1 MKSFRFKELLL
12 FPASVKDREDD
23 GKEPRFVV
31 QKFVYTKSE
40 KTEKKESRGTR
51 NDRQSVF
58 FLDK

>member
-31 QKFVYTKSE
+31 QKFVYIKSE
-40 KTEKKESRGTR
+40 KIGQKMLRGTQ
-51 NDRQSVF
+51 NDCQPIFS
-58 FLDK
+58 